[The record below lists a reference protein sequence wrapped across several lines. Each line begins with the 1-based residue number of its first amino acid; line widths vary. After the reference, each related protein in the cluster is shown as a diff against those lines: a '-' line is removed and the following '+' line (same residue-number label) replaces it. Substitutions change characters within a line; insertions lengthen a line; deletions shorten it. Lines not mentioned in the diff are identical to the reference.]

1 MEDERYY
8 FQNSDEEN
16 NTGNQHTENDSSFT
30 SEYTEPYRETEETE
44 EAAGSAWQPR
54 GDRHMS
60 EDSREYYFFR
70 RERDGGGKIRRE
82 KKALGSSRS
91 VFCHGGGSGR
101 RRIHRSTKP
110 AKGEDASGTNLPSGS
125 CVL

>member
-44 EAAGSAWQPR
+44 EGSRQRLAAAR
-54 GDRHMS
+54 
-60 EDSREYYFFR
+60 
-70 RERDGGGKIRRE
+70 
-82 KKALGSSRS
+82 
-91 VFCHGGGSGR
+91 
-101 RRIHRSTKP
+101 
-110 AKGEDASGTNLPSGS
+110 
-125 CVL
+125 